1 VKIKTSRKWLFI
13 PIALMLLCLLGM
25 AVVFVAN
32 LFLPTS
38 SAVVEQLSAEEKAR
52 LAEAFHLRQTVGEAA
67 WPGWDEANI
76 PLVVYNEAYAFLV
89 GYSGEPPAGWRPV
102 PGDETI
108 GNAWEPVPDDT
119 FFGEPYYRTRLP
131 NQDVTPQAFTVRIG
145 DAWAASMP
153 TKEWAE
159 IRLAGEF
166 RQDLPGFLRSIFP
179 YGPVVRLFLGGS
191 DKHLTLL
198 LHESFHAF
206 EGIVASERLVTA
218 ERAGRRFETEYPWHD
233 AGLEQA
239 WQAELDLLADAAR
252 QTMDGASTVEVAAL
266 AQQFLD
272 QRATRRQ
279 AAALSPDLVAY
290 EQQREWVEGQAKYM
304 EMTMWRLGA
313 TTAGYTPHPEVAT
326 LDDFDAY
333 GGADTAWSREID
345 QIRRM
350 AGDEGDGRF
359 YYSGL
364 AQAVLLDRL
373 LTGWKEQAMAEDV
386 FLEGLLA
393 QAIESRTE

>member
-1 VKIKTSRKWLFI
+1 MKTKRKLLLI
-13 PIALMLLCLLGM
+13 PIALLLLCLLST
-25 AVVFVAN
+25 VTILIAN
-32 LFLPTS
+32 FFLPTGS
-38 SAVVEQLSAEEKAR
+38 EVVDRLSAAEKAR
-52 LAEAFHLRQTVGEAA
+52 LAEALHLRRTVGAAA
-67 WPGWDEANI
+67 WPGWDEADI

-89 GYSGEPPAGWRPV
+89 GHATEPPAGWQPV
-102 PGDETI
+102 PGNGTI
-108 GNAWEPVPDDT
+108 GSPWERVPDDT
-119 FFGEPYYRTRLP
+119 FFDEPYYRSRLP
-131 NQDVTPQAFTVRIG
+131 DQDVTPQAFTIRIG
-145 DAWAASMP
+145 DAWVASMP

-191 DKHLTLL
+191 EKYITLL

-206 EGIVASERLVTA
+206 EGMVASERLVRA

-252 QTMDGASTVEVAAL
+252 QSINGASAAEIAAL

-272 QRATRRQ
+272 QRAARRQ
-279 AAALSPDLVAY
+279 AARLSPHLVAY

-304 EMTMWRLGA
+304 ELTMWRLGV
-313 TTAGYTPHPEVAT
+313 TTAGYRPHPDVAA
-326 LDDFDAY
+326 LDDFEAYQDAN
-333 GGADTAWSREID
+333 TAWSREID

-350 AGDEGDGRF
+350 ASDEGDGRF

-373 LTGWKEQAMAEDV
+373 LPGWKEQAMDQDV
-386 FLEGLLA
+386 FLENLLA
-393 QAIESRTE
+393 QSVKSRME